1 MERTTMMHRYGTILI
16 SLLLLAAAP
25 LSAQY
30 FSGEIPDVVTIID
43 WQVTLP
49 DGEWVKHTA
58 VDGGEAK
65 LRIKHEQLPY
75 WLKFDL
81 SVLDAEKGVLG
92 LSVFRGSTRGREAKA
107 NGMED
112 PLFDRQPFAETSVGL
127 ASPTRLAI
135 ASDFEVDIK
144 ISSVRQLSA
153 AEFLER
159 TGTQVD
165 KKPVGS
171 CCITCNS
178 TTSCDCGVC
187 TSCGGCCQ
195 AGCACTDCEN

>member
-1 MERTTMMHRYGTILI
+1 MTKRFCIATLA
-16 SLLLLAAAP
+16 LLFLAAAP

-30 FSGEIPDVVTIID
+30 FTGDIPDVVTLIE

-81 SVLDAEKGVLG
+81 AVLDAQEGVLG
-92 LSVFRGSTRGREAKA
+92 LSVYRGSTRGRESKA
-107 NGMED
+107 NGMDD

-135 ASDFEVDIK
+135 ASDFELDIK
-144 ISSVRQLSA
+144 INSVRQLSA
-153 AEFLER
+153 AEFIER

-171 CCITCNS
+171 CCVTCGS
-178 TTSCDCGVC
+178 TKSCDCGVC
-187 TSCGGCCQ
+187 TSCGSCCL
-195 AGCACTDCEN
+195 AGCACTDCSN